1 MIRHRSLISF
11 VVAAIGIT
19 VIGYWITTVMP
30 TATERDVTQKD
41 LDISEYMN
49 RIKKIRHVVLD
60 YDNGRMPIERMLNSP
75 SDMDIAALD
84 TALRNAKWKYDQW
97 PKGTL
102 LDIAEVEY
110 IELIYE
116 EGEDRRFVMVLDEYW
131 MMIDWS
137 QESHIEI
144 KGPLLKVFLTTLR
157 SRSRGGKGVRKT
169 LSRHCAGGIDLRD
182 GAWERRR
189 S

>member
-49 RIKKIRHVVLD
+49 GIKKIRHVVLD

-137 QESHIEI
+137 QESQAE
-144 KGPLLKVFLTTLR
+144 KVSGRLYRDTARAALIFATVR
-157 SRSRGGKGVRKT
+157 GRGGV
-169 LSRHCAGGIDLRD
+169 LRVGASD
-182 GAWERRR
+182 GRQR
-189 S
+189 